1 MCTLFCVFTDAK
13 TPLIGFNAQSRVDQ
27 PNLNPPTHVKFNNVL
42 YNAGQGYDS
51 STGDF
56 TAPLPGAYFLIFHT
70 RSYDTG
76 SAHSYMK
83 VNGNEV
89 CRAYIY
95 NDLDHGSCHA
105 VVHMAK
111 GDKAWVEPFSENEY
125 YIDHTTSFAGFLFY
139 ADP

>member
-1 MCTLFCVFTDAK
+1 MFPDAK
-13 TPLIGFNAQSRVDQ
+13 TPLIGFNAQSTVAQ
-27 PNLNPPTHVKFNNVL
+27 KLSPPTHVKFNNVL

-56 TAPLPGAYFLIFHT
+56 TAPLSGAYFLIFHT
-70 RSYDTG
+70 TAYS
-76 SAHSYMK
+76 SNNANSCMK

-89 CRAYIY
+89 CRAYISNNY
-95 NDLDHGSCHA
+95 DHGSCHA

-111 GDKAWVEPFSENEY
+111 GDKAWVEPYSINDY
-125 YIDHTTSFAGFLFY
+125 YSDHTTSFAGFLFY